1 MVVLVR
7 VDELEKKLEMLGI
20 VVVKL
25 NGGLG
30 GFL

>member
-25 NGGLG
+25 NGGLS